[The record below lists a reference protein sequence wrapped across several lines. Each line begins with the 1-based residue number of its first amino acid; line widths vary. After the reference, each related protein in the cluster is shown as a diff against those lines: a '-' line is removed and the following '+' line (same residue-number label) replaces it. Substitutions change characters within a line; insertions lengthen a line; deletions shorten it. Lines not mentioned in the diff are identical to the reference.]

1 MVNEKP
7 WPQTYVEWNR
17 TERGLDRWDSFM
29 LPELVSRC
37 SRNELM
43 LLVKRAHEV
52 FNDFY
57 NVEMV
62 EKQSDERIWDFDD
75 PDGENG
81 HGWGVTLAHKRK
93 HLANELVGCMANTG
107 CRHVKPRRK

>member
-7 WPQTYVEWNR
+7 WPQTYVGWNR
-17 TERGLDRWDSFM
+17 AERGLDRWDSIM

-62 EKQSDERIWDFDD
+62 EKQSDERIWDFED
-75 PDGENG
+75 PDGVNG
-81 HGWGVTLAHKRK
+81 HGWGVTLAHKVTPTKVVRY
-93 HLANELVGCMANTG
+93 APDAG